1 MCRHFRRHCWF
12 GPAGHIHIDLCCG
25 VGPFRKPTKEELKE
39 ELEILKEEKV
49 EIEKRIEE
57 LERLL
62 REEG

>member
-25 VGPFRKPTKEELKE
+25 VGPFRKPTKEEL
-39 ELEILKEEKV
+39 EILKEEKA